1 MTNDLLWAV
10 VFLQL
15 IMGASDTLFH
25 HEFSERLAWQPSA
38 QNELK
43 LHSARNFI
51 YAGLFLGFAWLF
63 PQGAFAIVALSFIF
77 IEVLITLW
85 DFVEEDLS
93 RKLPATE
100 RVLHTLL
107 ALNYGAILA
116 LLVPILWEAC
126 FLPTM
131 LVPVVYGAGPY
142 YAGSWLLTFAAVG
155 VFFFGIR
162 DLLASKRLSHL
173 KRGAVD
179 ELAAN
184 LKGHRHILITG
195 ATGFIGSRLTK
206 ALLANGHAI
215 TVLSR
220 DPRKAY
226 ELGTPLKV
234 ISSLDEIRD
243 EAAVD
248 CVVNLAGE
256 PLANGIWTR
265 AKRARIVG
273 SRRDMIGAIEGLCKR
288 LYVPPKT
295 IVTASAIG
303 WYGLR
308 GDEPLTEE
316 SASKPCFT
324 HDVCHHVEEGAD
336 RLKAFGCRV
345 VKLRIGLVLDTQG
358 GMLANL
364 LVPFEYGLGGP
375 IGDGRHW
382 MSWIDLDDCVRLI
395 VHALQAK
402 DLEGAVNAVAPT
414 PVRNRDFAKAIGHAL
429 HRPSLFALNQGVLK
443 FALGDFAKEL
453 LLAGQRVVP
462 QKALASGFVFHAAT
476 IDQAL
481 EASLPFHLDKQSHLS
496 EKQSQSNLAHKN
508 IICREK

>member
-1 MTNDLLWAV
+1 MTNELLWAV
-10 VFLQL
+10 ILLQL

-25 HEFSERLAWQPSA
+25 HEFSERLAWQPAA
-38 QNELK
+38 QSELK

-51 YAGLFLGFAWLF
+51 YAFLFLGFAWFF
-63 PQGAFAIVALSFIF
+63 PQGAFAIVAVIF
-77 IEVLITLW
+77 IVVEVFITLW

-116 LLVPILWEAC
+116 LLVPVLWEAC
-126 FLPTM
+126 FLPTK
-131 LVPVVYGAGPY
+131 LVPVTYGASSY
-142 YAGSWLLTFAAVG
+142 DAGSWLLTFAALG

-162 DLLASKRLSHL
+162 DLLAAQRLAHL
-173 KRGAVD
+173 KRGPVD
-179 ELAAN
+179 ELAAS

-195 ATGFIGSRLTK
+195 ATGFIGARLTK
-206 ALLANGHAI
+206 ALLVNGHAI

-220 DPRKAY
+220 DPQRAFA
-226 ELGTPLKV
+226 LGAPLKV
-234 ISSLDEIRD
+234 ITSLDQIRD

-256 PLANGIWTR
+256 PLANGLWTS
-265 AKRARIVG
+265 AKRARIIR
-273 SRRDMIGAIEGLCKR
+273 SRVDMIGAIEGLCRR

-295 IVTASAIG
+295 VVTASAIG

-308 GDEPLTEE
+308 TDELLTEE
-316 SASKPCFT
+316 SGPQACFT
-324 HDVCHHVEEGAD
+324 HEVCRQVEEGAD

-375 IGDGRHW
+375 IGNGKHW

-395 VHALQAK
+395 VHALQTK
-402 DLEGAVNAVAPT
+402 DLDGAVNAVAPN
-414 PVRNRDFAKAIGHAL
+414 PVRNHDFAKAIGRAL
-429 HRPSLFALNQGVLK
+429 HRPSFLPLNAWVLK
-443 FALGDFAKEL
+443 FVLGDFAKEL
-453 LLAGQRVVP
+453 LLASQRVVP
-462 QKALASGFVFHAAT
+462 QKVLASGFVFRAPT
-476 IDQAL
+476 LTQAL
-481 EASLPFHLDKQSHLS
+481 ALSLPLHVG
-496 EKQSQSNLAHKN
+496 KQSQSNLAHKN